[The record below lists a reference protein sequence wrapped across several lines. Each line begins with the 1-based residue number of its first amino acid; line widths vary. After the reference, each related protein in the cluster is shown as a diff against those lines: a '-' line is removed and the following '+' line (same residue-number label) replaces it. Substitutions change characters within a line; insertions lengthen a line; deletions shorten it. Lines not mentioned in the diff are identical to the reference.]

1 MEHGSQT
8 PHMSDSNSY
17 GVTHSGFKDTPSE
30 VVARLR
36 RALAGSLSALRQPA
50 KMAGV
55 SPFVSEV
62 TFITTALDML
72 ETLLA
77 DARAA
82 TPLQIVPVELADV
95 LMQLMAMLK
104 TSTPHHSLELAL
116 PGDNPTVMA
125 DEQTVTEVT
134 RQLVT
139 TAIALAPHG
148 GSIRVTLRTQ
158 EGGALVGVRQNE
170 TLLTEEQV
178 SDLFDPF
185 PVIPDLDASRR
196 AALLSLAVAR
206 RQVASHSGRIWA
218 ETTTHAG
225 GLTLYVWWPQTPTL
239 PPDPADLTADQTP
252 APARLPL
259 DRRQPVMLILE
270 GDLRMARYLR
280 ANAEAHGY
288 LAHTC
293 VSEEEAL
300 KGIDREEP
308 DLLLVDS
315 GMPAMADASLLIRLR
330 QYASAPIVVL
340 GRNTDP
346 RLCAR
351 LLDAGAADYIPRPFS
366 IEELMARIR
375 AALRV
380 AKATTDTT
388 TRSEVVV
395 LGKLEIDLA
404 HQRVRENERPVALSR
419 TEYRLL
425 KALAQHPGMVV
436 SHTHLLERVWG
447 AGYGQETEFLWVYI
461 RRLRR
466 KIEPDPAHPQYI
478 LTAPGVGYQLAELPA
493 TTSRHSQQAHS
504 HP

>member
-1 MEHGSQT
+1 MGPGSHM
-8 PHMSDSNSY
+8 PHAYDSDSRGASY
-17 GVTHSGFKDTPSE
+17 TGFKDTPTE
-30 VVARLR
+30 LVARMR
-36 RALAGSLSALRQPA
+36 HALASSVTTLHQPVRIT
-50 KMAGV
+50 GV
-55 SPFVSEV
+55 SPFASEA
-62 TFITTALDML
+62 TYIATALDVL
-72 ETLLA
+72 EKLLA
-77 DARAA
+77 DARAT
-82 TPLQIVPVELADV
+82 TPLQIAPVELADV
-95 LMQLMAMLK
+95 LMQLMATFK

-125 DEQTVTEVT
+125 DEQTVTDVT
-134 RQLVT
+134 RLLVT

-148 GSIRVTLRTQ
+148 GPIRVTLRTQ
-158 EGGALVGVRQNE
+158 EDGALIGVRQHE
-170 TLLTEEQV
+170 TLLAEEQL
-178 SDLFDPF
+178 SELFDPF
-185 PVIPDLDASRR
+185 PAIPSLDASRR
-196 AALLSLAVAR
+196 AALLSLSVAR
-206 RQVASHSGRIWA
+206 RQVASHSGKIWA
-218 ETTTHAG
+218 EATTHAG
-225 GLTLYVWWPQTPTL
+225 GLTFYVWWPQTPTV
-239 PPDPADLTADQTP
+239 PPDPVDLAIDLAP

-259 DRRQPVMLILE
+259 DRRQPVLLILE

-280 ANAEAHGY
+280 ANAGAHGY
-288 LAHTC
+288 LAHSC
-293 VSEEEAL
+293 MSEDDAL
-300 KGIDREEP
+300 KCIDREEP

-315 GMPAMADASLLIRLR
+315 GVPAMENGSLLARLR

-351 LLDAGAADYIPRPFS
+351 LLDAGASDFIPRPFS

-380 AKATTDTT
+380 AKATTDAA

-404 HQRVRENERPVALSR
+404 HQRVRENERPIALSR

-425 KALAQHPGMVV
+425 RALAQHPGMVV

-466 KIEPDPAHPQYI
+466 KIEPDPAHPRYI
-478 LTAPGVGYQLAELPA
+478 LTAPGVGYQLAEAPI
-493 TTSRHSQQAHS
+493 TTGKQSQQAPS
-504 HP
+504 

>member
-1 MEHGSQT
+1 MRH
-8 PHMSDSNSY
+8 
-17 GVTHSGFKDTPSE
+17 
-30 VVARLR
+30 
-36 RALAGSLSALRQPA
+36 ALASTLASLRQPV
-50 KMAGV
+50 KTAGS
-55 SPFVSEV
+55 SPFTSEV
-62 TFITTALDML
+62 MFITTALDVL

-77 DARAA
+77 DSHV
-82 TPLQIVPVELADV
+82 TSPLQIVPVEVSDV
-95 LMQLMAMLK
+95 LMQLMATLK

-125 DEQTVTEVT
+125 DEQTITNVA
-134 RQLVT
+134 RLLVT
-139 TAIALAPHG
+139 TAVALAPHG

-158 EGGALVGVRQNE
+158 EDGALIGVRQHE
-170 TLLTEEQV
+170 TLLTEEQL
-178 SDLFDPF
+178 SEIFDPF
-185 PVIPDLDASRR
+185 PAIPGLDASRR
-196 AALLSLAVAR
+196 AALLSLSVAR

-218 ETTTHAG
+218 ETTSHAG
-225 GLTLYVWWPQTPTL
+225 GLTFYVWWPQTPT
-239 PPDPADLTADQTP
+239 PTVSPNPTDLLSDLAP
-252 APARLPL
+252 APSRLPL

-293 VSEEEAL
+293 MSEEDAL
-300 KGIDREEP
+300 KCIDREEP
-308 DLLLVDS
+308 DLLLVDG
-315 GMPAMADASLLIRLR
+315 GMSSMTDASLLTRLR
-330 QYASAPIVVL
+330 QYASGPIIVL
-340 GRNTDP
+340 GRNIDP

-351 LLDAGAADYIPRPFS
+351 MLDSGASDFIPRPFS

-380 AKATTDTT
+380 AKATTVAA

-395 LGKLEIDLA
+395 LGKLEIDMTQ
-404 HQRVRENERPVALSR
+404 HRVRENERPIALSR

-425 KALAQHPGMVV
+425 RALAQHPGMVV

-466 KIEPDPAHPQYI
+466 KIEPDPAHPRYI
-478 LTAPGVGYQLAELPA
+478 LTAPGVGYQLAESPITA
-493 TTSRHSQQAHS
+493 AKQSQQAHS
-504 HP
+504 